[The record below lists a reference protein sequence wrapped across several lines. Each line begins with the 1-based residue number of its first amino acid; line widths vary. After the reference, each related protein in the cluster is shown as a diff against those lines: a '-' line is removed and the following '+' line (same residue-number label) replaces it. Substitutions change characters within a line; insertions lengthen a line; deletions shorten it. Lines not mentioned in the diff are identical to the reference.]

1 MLNSCGGGSTES
13 VGGELGDSSN
23 TPTLSTVTL
32 AWDPPIGSSST
43 IIAGYKVYYGTS
55 PGQYGKVMN
64 VGDVVTY
71 TVQNLSPGTYYF
83 AVTAY
88 DKSGNE
94 SSYTNEVSKTIL

>member
-1 MLNSCGGGSTES
+1 MLNSCGGGSAKS
-13 VGGELGDSSN
+13 VGGEQGDSSN
-23 TPTLSTVTL
+23 APGLSSVTL
-32 AWDPPIGSSST
+32 AWDPPMESSSI

-55 PGQYGKVMN
+55 SGQYGKVMD
-64 VGDVVTY
+64 VGNVVTY
-71 TVQNLSPGTYYF
+71 TVQSLSPGTYYF